1 MSYMPIVIEETTFG
15 ERSYDLYSR
24 LLKDRIIFLGSAID
38 DQVANL
44 IIAQLLF
51 LESDNPD
58 KEIHMYINS
67 PGGSVIAGL
76 GIYDTMQHI
85 RPRVNT
91 YAIGM
96 AASMGAV
103 LLAGGT
109 GRRYALPHARVLIH
123 QPWVSGGIS
132 GQVTDIQIRA
142 EELLRTKER
151 LAQILAHH
159 TGQPI
164 ERIRQDT
171 ERDHW
176 LSAEEAKEYGLV
188 DEVVAPK
195 ERKRK

>member
-1 MSYMPIVIEETTFG
+1 MPYMPIVIEETRFG

-24 LLKDRIIFLGSAID
+24 LLKDRIVFLGSAVD

-51 LESDNPD
+51 LESDDPD

-67 PGGSVIAGL
+67 PGGSVIDAL

-91 YAIGM
+91 YAIGT

-109 GRRYALPHARVLIH
+109 GRRYALPHARILIH
-123 QPWVSGGIS
+123 QPWSKGIS
-132 GQVTDIQIRA
+132 GQVTDIQIQA
-142 EELLRTKER
+142 EELLRTRER
-151 LAQILAHH
+151 LNQILAHH

-164 ERIRQDT
+164 ERIRRDT

-176 LSAEEAKEYGLV
+176 FSAEEAKAYGLV
-188 DEVVAPK
+188 DEVLVPK
-195 ERKRK
+195 ERKAK

>member
-1 MSYMPIVIEETTFG
+1 MTYMPIVIEETTFG

-24 LLKDRIIFLGSAID
+24 LLKDRIIFLGSAVD

-67 PGGSVIAGL
+67 PGGSVIDAL

-91 YAIGM
+91 YAIGT

-109 GRRYALPHARVLIH
+109 GRRYALPHARILIH
-123 QPWVSGGIS
+123 QPWSSGIS
-132 GQVTDIQIRA
+132 GQVTDIQIQA
-142 EELLRTKER
+142 EELLRTKDR

-164 ERIRQDT
+164 ERIRRDT
-171 ERDHW
+171 ERDRW
-176 LSAEEAKEYGLV
+176 FSAEEAKEYGLV
-188 DEVVAPK
+188 DEVLVPK
-195 ERKRK
+195 ERKGK